1 MKRVNLI
8 GMTITVA
15 VLLLLTFLLA
25 GCEQRSAILT
35 PQNNANK
42 INKIVGIEL
51 KQATLAVNG
60 ETLIENLNLEDES
73 FFIFYVFLKEG
84 GLFVIS
90 VEPFSLAVE
99 AGNFMGNML
108 QVNLDDFKIEV
119 TTQSENILSDGVDQ
133 LAWVIHIPEFP
144 MFAPGVKPADFVVG
158 LADDF
163 NQIPGFDRN

>member
-1 MKRVNLI
+1 MKRLNLN

-15 VLLLLTFLLA
+15 ALLFLTFLLT
-25 GCEQRSAILT
+25 GCEPASAILT
-35 PQNNANK
+35 PRNNANK
-42 INKIVGIEL
+42 LNKIVGIEL

-60 ETLIENLNLEDES
+60 EILIENLNLKDES

-84 GLFVIS
+84 GLFIIS

-99 AGNFMGNML
+99 AGNFAGNML

-119 TTQSENILSDGVDQ
+119 NTQSENILSDGVDR

-158 LADDF
+158 LAGDF

>member
-60 ETLIENLNLEDES
+60 ETLKENLNLEDES

>member
-1 MKRVNLI
+1 MKRLNLI
-8 GMTITVA
+8 GMTIAVA
-15 VLLLLTFLLA
+15 ALLFLNFLLV
-25 GCEQRSAILT
+25 GCEQASAILT

-51 KQATLAVNG
+51 KQATLVVNG
-60 ETLIENLNLEDES
+60 KTLIENLNLKDES
-73 FFIFYVFLKEG
+73 FFIFYLFLKEG

-108 QVNLDDFKIEV
+108 QVNLGDFKIEMN
-119 TTQSENILSDGVDQ
+119 TQSENILSDGVDQ

-144 MFAPGVKPADFVVG
+144 MFAPEVKPADFVVG
-158 LADDF
+158 LAGDF

>member
-60 ETLIENLNLEDES
+60 EILIENLNLEDES

>member
-1 MKRVNLI
+1 MKRLNLI

-15 VLLLLTFLLA
+15 ALLLLSFLLA
-25 GCEQRSAILT
+25 GCEPASAILT

-42 INKIVGIEL
+42 LNKIVGIEL

-84 GLFVIS
+84 GLFIIS

-99 AGNFMGNML
+99 AGNFTGNML

-119 TTQSENILSDGVDQ
+119 NTQSENILSDSVDQ

-144 MFAPGVKPADFVVG
+144 MFSPEVKPADFVVG